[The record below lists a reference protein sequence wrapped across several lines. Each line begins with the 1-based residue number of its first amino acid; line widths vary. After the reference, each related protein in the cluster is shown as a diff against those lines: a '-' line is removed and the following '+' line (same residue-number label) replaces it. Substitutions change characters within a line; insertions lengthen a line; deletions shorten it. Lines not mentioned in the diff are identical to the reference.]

1 MNMHPLIKKALW
13 GISLSLS
20 LTITPNVTLAGGGH
34 GHEEAE
40 EHHDEPQKGPHGG
53 RLLEDGP
60 IAVEL
65 AIFEKG
71 VPPEYHAWITRND
84 QPVAP
89 ASVTLTVELIRLG
102 GQVDRFSFT
111 PKDDYLLGSAVVTE
125 PHSFDVKVVTTV
137 DGNTHSWEYDSYE
150 GRVQL
155 SADTAE
161 KAGITT
167 ALAASGELHLTKL
180 LYGKIIAD
188 PQRVSHIRARFPG
201 VITQVHTSLGNT
213 VKAGQPLIEIESNE
227 SLKRYAITAPIS
239 GIVIEK
245 HANVGE
251 FSGDQALMTLAN
263 YDQVWMELSVFS
275 QDAAVIKPGQNVKLR
290 HDSDVTEGRIAY
302 MTPVQGDA
310 PYLIARIPL
319 DNEKR
324 QWTPGTFAEA
334 GVVVDTIK
342 APLLVDN
349 RGLQSFRDWQVVFI
363 KVDDTYEI
371 RPLELGRTD
380 GRFTEV
386 LEGLQAGDRYV
397 LENSYLLK
405 ADLEKSGASHD
416 H

>member
-1 MNMHPLIKKALW
+1 MNMHTLLKKTLW

-20 LTITPNVTLAGGGH
+20 LGLTSNVTLAADQEDGR
-34 GHEEAE
+34 EEAE
-40 EHHDEPQKGPHGG
+40 APQKGPHGG

-71 VPPEYHAWITRND
+71 VPPEYHVWITRNG
-84 QPVAP
+84 QPFVP
-89 ASVTLTVELIRLG
+89 QSASLTVELTRLG

-111 PKDDYLLGSAVVTE
+111 PKDDYLLGSGVVAE
-125 PHSFDVKVVTTV
+125 PHSFDVKVTATI
-137 DGNTHSWEYDSYE
+137 DGSTHVWEFDSYE

-167 ALAASGELHLTKL
+167 ALASSGELHQTKR

-188 PQRVSHIRARFPG
+188 SQRVSHVRARFPG

-213 VKAGQPLIEIESNE
+213 VKAGQALVEIESNE
-227 SLKRYAITAPIS
+227 SLKRYSITAPLS
-239 GIVIEK
+239 GVVIEK

-263 YDQVWMELSVFS
+263 FDQVWMELSVFS
-275 QDAAVIKPGQNVKLR
+275 QDAALIKPGQTVKIR
-290 HDSDVTEGRIAY
+290 RDNDFIEGRIAY

-319 DNEKR
+319 DNGKGE
-324 QWTPGTFAEA
+324 WTPGTFAEA
-334 GVVVDTIK
+334 EVVVGTIK
-342 APLLVDN
+342 AALLVDN
-349 RGLQSFRDWQVVFI
+349 RGLQRFRDWQVVFI
-363 KVDDTYEI
+363 QVGDTNEI

-380 GRFTEV
+380 GYFTEV

-397 LENSYLLK
+397 VENSYLLK